1 MGILATVESFCNNPC
16 NVKKYFATIIN
27 PIVKGRLLFKFVRLL
42 FKVFLNLSLRDSRA
56 AAERRS
62 KGRNGVDGFDRVT
75 SATLR
80 NIEKAW
86 KLSQTTKERG
96 YFTFQYPPVLDP
108 YGLRIV
114 MVPFSN
120 CKGN

>member
-27 PIVKGRLLFKFVRLL
+27 PIVKGRLLFKFVTLL

-80 NIEKAW
+80 NRLQRSAATSHSSIPQCW
-86 KLSQTTKERG
+86 TRTV
-96 YFTFQYPPVLDP
+96 FVLLWFLFL
-108 YGLRIV
+108 Y
-114 MVPFSN
+114 